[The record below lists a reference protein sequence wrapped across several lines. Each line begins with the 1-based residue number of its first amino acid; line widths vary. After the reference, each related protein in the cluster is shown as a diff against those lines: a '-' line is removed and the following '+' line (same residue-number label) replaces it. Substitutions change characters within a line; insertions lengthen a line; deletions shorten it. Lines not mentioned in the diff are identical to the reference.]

1 MSQFKQTVKKKKKQ
15 LFNKW
20 CWDSRLSTWK
30 IKLYRINSRPIREL
44 TIEIENE
51 NSEDDDLE
59 GFKI

>member
-1 MSQFKQTVKKKKKQ
+1 MSQFKQPVKKKKKG
-15 LFNKW
+15 W

-51 NSEDDDLE
+51 NSEDDLE
-59 GFKI
+59 GFKM